1 MKVTKQLIIGREMSC
16 LDGPNS
22 HLILYKEKRG
32 RRKRHQR
39 DQRGEVRWTWGE
51 LRRPQKQW
59 VRPYSY
65 NYKEQNCAPK
75 NPLSECQGGN
85 EDLKGDLGESW
96 CCVQTL
102 SLWDKTSVLFLA
114 TKFMIFPYGGN
125 EMLTVSNMKVRDV
138 HSSVVE
144 FLYAQ
149 NKQYRRSKWNYIN
162 KHAKKDER
170 RASERPQNSNEAGTK
185 RLWVLTT
192 GEGLLCILTIP
203 WGATVLK
210 PVILNLLIICAT
222 PSGNTNTENEHVV
235 SQWKTPAEDVVTTKR
250 VNSRAHINSKR
261 SNKGRRTSKDT
272 DTQESGPQAHP

>member
-1 MKVTKQLIIGREMSC
+1 MAFCYMDQNV
-16 LDGPNS
+16 P
-22 HLILYKEKRG
+22 LYT
-32 RRKRHQR
+32 
-39 DQRGEVRWTWGE
+39 D
-51 LRRPQKQW
+51 
-59 VRPYSY
+59 
-65 NYKEQNCAPK
+65 AM
-75 NPLSECQGGN
+75 
-85 EDLKGDLGESW
+85 
-96 CCVQTL
+96 
-102 SLWDKTSVLFLA
+102 LFLA

-192 GEGLLCILTIP
+192 GEGLLCVLTIP

-272 DTQESGPQAHP
+272 DTQESGPQAHPE